1 MIKLWTF
8 CKITLSH
15 CNIVQSGFRSHST
28 DSCLSNPHNKITKG
42 FVSGLQTG
50 MVFIDLQKAVDNDL
64 IDNNIL
70 IKKIFF
76 LGFTNEIINWY
87 ISYISQKCLL
97 SV

>member
-1 MIKLWTF
+1 
-8 CKITLSH
+8 
-15 CNIVQSGFRSHST
+15 
-28 DSCLSNPHNKITKG
+28 
-42 FVSGLQTG
+42 
-50 MVFIDLQKAVDNDL
+50 MVFIDLQKAVDNDS

-87 ISYISQKCLL
+87 TSYISQKCLL